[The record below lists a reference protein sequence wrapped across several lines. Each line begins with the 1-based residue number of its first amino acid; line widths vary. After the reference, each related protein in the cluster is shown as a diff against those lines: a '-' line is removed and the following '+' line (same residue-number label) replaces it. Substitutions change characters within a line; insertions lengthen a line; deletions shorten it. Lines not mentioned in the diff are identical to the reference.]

1 MIRCVNIDW
10 LELYCIESPNVYP
23 CNAEYY
29 RKQGYDVR
37 ERDYGTRQYREM
49 FTIVDRDGLPWI
61 EIRRNPV
68 AGEDAKGVK
77 GMFNPYSCHIRL
89 SNVACYSND
98 PVVKLEDFLFQ
109 YQYDVSRIFRLD
121 ICLDFERFDKG
132 DDPSDVLN
140 RYLKGKYT
148 KINQSNISAHG
159 RDLWDGRKWNSVSWG
174 NPKSMVSTKL
184 YNKTMEL
191 QTAKDKPYIRYAWQ
205 MAGLVDDYIN
215 LTKTKANG
223 STYKP
228 EIWRVEFS
236 VKSSAR
242 AWYVIEDNTH
252 RKTKQVALPHSLNLY
267 ETREQLLTAFASL
280 SQHYFHF
287 KHYQANRRKDR
298 CQDKVLFVF
307 DKEDTVYKIDRL
319 ITDRPRNNAED
330 TLKARLEQYR
340 EHRANKAIYDACQTI
355 IDSITDDQLGASL
368 VHFSA
373 EEIRILR
380 RLINLRTPRPTN
392 SYDDDLKTARADA
405 HQADIF

>member
-109 YQYDVSRIFRLD
+109 YQYGVSRIFRLD

>member
-10 LELYCIESPNVYP
+10 LELYCLESKNLYP

-29 RKQGYDVR
+29 RRQGYDVR

-49 FTIVDRDGLPWI
+49 FTIIDRDGLPWI

-68 AGEDAKGVK
+68 ASEDAKGVK

-89 SNVACYSND
+89 SNVACYSNE
-98 PVVKLEDFLFQ
+98 PVTKLEDFLFQ
-109 YQYDVSRIFRLD
+109 FQYDVSRIFRLD

-174 NPKSMVSTKL
+174 NPKSMVSTKM

-191 QTAKDKPYIRYAWQ
+191 KTAKDKPYIRYAWQ

-236 VKSSAR
+236 IKSSAR

-319 ITDRPRNNAED
+319 ITERPRNNADD

-340 EHRANKAIYDACQTI
+340 EHRTNKAIYDACQTI

-373 EEIRILR
+373 EELRILR

-405 HQADIF
+405 IQAEIF

>member
-10 LELYCIESPNVYP
+10 LELYCLESPNVYP

-29 RKQGYDVR
+29 RRQGYDVR

-49 FTIVDRDGLPWI
+49 FTIINRDGLPWI

-77 GMFNPYSCHIRL
+77 GMFSPYSCHIRL
-89 SNVACYSND
+89 SNVACYSNN
-98 PVVKLEDFLFQ
+98 PITKLEDFLFQ
-109 YQYDVSRIFRLD
+109 YQYDVSRIYRLD

-132 DDPSDVLN
+132 DAPADVLD
-140 RYLKGKYT
+140 RYLRGKYT

-159 RDLWDGRKWNSVSWG
+159 RDLWDGRKWNSISWG
-174 NPKSMVSTKL
+174 NPKSMVSTKM

-223 STYKP
+223 STFKP

-236 VKSSAR
+236 IKSSAR
-242 AWYVIEDNTH
+242 AWYVVEDNTH
-252 RKTKQVALPHSLNLY
+252 RKTKQIALPHSLNLY

-280 SQHYFHF
+280 STHYFHF
-287 KHYQANRRKDR
+287 KYFVANRRKDR
-298 CQDKVLFVF
+298 CRDKVLFVF
-307 DKEDTVYKIDRL
+307 DKEDSVYKIDRL

-355 IDSITDDQLGASL
+355 IDSITEDQLGASL

-392 SYDDDLKTARADA
+392 TYDNDLKTAKADA
-405 HQADIF
+405 TQQDIF

>member
-10 LELYCIESPNVYP
+10 LELYCLESPNVYP
-23 CNAEYY
+23 CNAEFY
-29 RKQGYDVR
+29 RRQGYDVR

-49 FTIVDRDGLPWI
+49 FTIIDRDGLPWI

-77 GMFNPYSCHIRL
+77 GMFNIYSCHIRL

-109 YQYDVSRIFRLD
+109 FQYDVSRIFRLD

-132 DDPSDVLN
+132 DDPSDVLD
-140 RYLKGKYT
+140 RYLRGKYT

-174 NPKSMVSTKL
+174 NPKSMVSTKM

-215 LTKTKANG
+215 MTKTKANG

-228 EIWRVEFS
+228 DIWRVEFS
-236 VKSSAR
+236 IKSSAR

-280 SQHYFHF
+280 SHHYFHF

-307 DKEDTVYKIDRL
+307 DKEDTVYKVDRL

-405 HQADIF
+405 IQADIF

>member
-10 LELYCIESPNVYP
+10 LELYCLESPNVYP
-23 CNAEYY
+23 CNAEFF
-29 RKQGYDVR
+29 RRQGYDVR

-49 FTIVDRDGLPWI
+49 FTIIDRDGLPWI

-89 SNVACYSND
+89 SNVACYSNE
-98 PVVKLEDFLFQ
+98 PVIKLEDFLFQ
-109 YQYDVSRIFRLD
+109 FQYDVSRIFRLD

-174 NPKSMVSTKL
+174 NPKSMVSTKM

-215 LTKTKANG
+215 LTKSKANG

-236 VKSSAR
+236 LKSSAR

-252 RKTKQVALPHSLNLY
+252 RKVKQVALPHSLTLY

-280 SQHYFHF
+280 SHHYFHF

-319 ITDRPRNNAED
+319 ITDRPRNNADD

-405 HQADIF
+405 IQADIF

>member
-10 LELYCIESPNVYP
+10 LELYCLESPNVYP
-23 CNAEYY
+23 CNAEFY
-29 RKQGYDVR
+29 RRQGYDVR

-98 PVVKLEDFLFQ
+98 PVTKLENFLFQ

-132 DDPSDVLN
+132 DDPSDVLD
-140 RYLKGKYT
+140 RYLRGKYT

-174 NPKSMVSTKL
+174 NPKSMVSTKM

-236 VKSSAR
+236 IKSSAR

-252 RKTKQVALPHSLNLY
+252 RKQKQIALPHSLNLY
-267 ETREQLLTAFASL
+267 ESREQLLTAFASL

-298 CQDKVLFVF
+298 CHDKVLFVF

-340 EHRANKAIYDACQTI
+340 EHRANKTIYDACQTI

-392 SYDDDLKTARADA
+392 SYDDDLKKARADA
-405 HQADIF
+405 FQADIF

>member
-10 LELYCIESPNVYP
+10 LELYCLESQNIYP
-23 CNAEYY
+23 CNAEFY
-29 RKQGYDVR
+29 RRQGYDVR

-49 FTIVDRDGLPWI
+49 FTIIDRDGLPWI

-77 GMFNPYSCHIRL
+77 GMFSPYSCHIRL

-98 PVVKLEDFLFQ
+98 PVVKIENFLFQ
-109 YQYDVSRIFRLD
+109 FQYDVSRIYRLD

-132 DDPSDVLN
+132 DAPADVLD
-140 RYLKGKYT
+140 RYLRGKYT

-159 RDLWDGRKWNSVSWG
+159 RDLWDGRRWNSVSWG
-174 NPKSMVSTKL
+174 NPKSMVSTKM

-236 VKSSAR
+236 IKSSAR

-252 RKTKQVALPHSLNLY
+252 RKSKQIALPHSLNLY

-307 DKEDTVYKIDRL
+307 DKEDCVYKIDRL

-392 SYDDDLKTARADA
+392 SYDDDLKTARENAI
-405 HQADIF
+405 QADIF

>member
-10 LELYCIESPNVYP
+10 LELYCLESPNLYP

-29 RKQGYDVR
+29 RRQGYDVR

-49 FTIVDRDGLPWI
+49 FTIVDRDGLPWV

-89 SNVACYSND
+89 SNVACYSNE
-98 PVVKLEDFLFQ
+98 PVTKLEDFLFQ

-174 NPKSMVSTKL
+174 NPKSMVSTKM

-228 EIWRVEFS
+228 EIWRIEFS
-236 VKSSAR
+236 IKSSAR

-319 ITDRPRNNAED
+319 ITDRPRNNADD

-405 HQADIF
+405 IQADIF

>member
-1 MIRCVNIDW
+1 MNRCVNIDW
-10 LELYCIESPNVYP
+10 LELYCLESPNLYP

-29 RKQGYDVR
+29 RRQGYDVR

-49 FTIVDRDGLPWI
+49 FTIVDRDGLPWV

-77 GMFNPYSCHIRL
+77 GMFNIYSCHIRL

-98 PVVKLEDFLFQ
+98 PVIKLEDFLFQ
-109 YQYDVSRIFRLD
+109 FQYDVSRIFRLD

-174 NPKSMVSTKL
+174 NPKSMVSTKM

-223 STYKP
+223 SKYKP

-236 VKSSAR
+236 IKSSAR
-242 AWYVIEDNTH
+242 AWYVIEDNSH

-280 SQHYFHF
+280 SHHYFHF

-319 ITDRPRNNAED
+319 ITDRPRNNADD

-405 HQADIF
+405 IQADIF

>member
-10 LELYCIESPNVYP
+10 LELYCLESPNVYP
-23 CNAEYY
+23 CNAEFY
-29 RKQGYDVR
+29 RRQGYDVR

-49 FTIVDRDGLPWI
+49 FTIVDRNGLPWI

-174 NPKSMVSTKL
+174 NPKSMVSTKM

-236 VKSSAR
+236 IKSSAR
-242 AWYVIEDNTH
+242 AWYVIEDNSH
-252 RKTKQVALPHSLNLY
+252 RKSKQVALPHSLNLY

-280 SQHYFHF
+280 SHHYFHF

-319 ITDRPRNNAED
+319 ITDRPRNNADD

-405 HQADIF
+405 IQADIF

>member
-10 LELYCIESPNVYP
+10 LELYCLESPNVYP
-23 CNAEYY
+23 CNAEFY
-29 RKQGYDVR
+29 RRQGYDVR

-49 FTIVDRDGLPWI
+49 FTIIDRDCLPWI

-68 AGEDAKGVK
+68 AGEDAKGIK
-77 GMFNPYSCHIRL
+77 GIFSPYSCHIRL

-98 PVVKLEDFLFQ
+98 PVLKLEDFLFK

-132 DDPSDVLN
+132 DAPSDVLD
-140 RYLKGKYT
+140 RYLRGKYT

-174 NPKSMVSTKL
+174 NPKSMVSTKM

-215 LTKTKANG
+215 ITKTKANG
-223 STYKP
+223 NTYHP

-236 VKSSAR
+236 IKSSAR
-242 AWYVIEDNTH
+242 AWYVVEDNTH
-252 RKTKQVALPHSLNLY
+252 RKTKQIALPHSLNLY

-280 SQHYFHF
+280 SHHYFHF

-298 CQDKVLFVF
+298 CRDKVLFVF

-405 HQADIF
+405 SQADIF

>member
-10 LELYCIESPNVYP
+10 LELYCLESPNVYP
-23 CNAEYY
+23 CNADFY
-29 RKQGYDVR
+29 RRQGYDVR

-49 FTIVDRDGLPWI
+49 FTIIDRDGLPWI

-109 YQYDVSRIFRLD
+109 FQYDVSRIFRLD
-121 ICLDFERFDKG
+121 ICLDFERFDKR

-159 RDLWDGRKWNSVSWG
+159 RDLWDGRRWNSISWG
-174 NPKSMVSTKL
+174 NPKSMVSTKM

-298 CQDKVLFVF
+298 CRDKVLFVF

-380 RLINLRTPRPTN
+380 RLINLRTPRATN

-405 HQADIF
+405 IQADIF

>member
-10 LELYCIESPNVYP
+10 LELYCLESPNVYP
-23 CNAEYY
+23 CNAEFY
-29 RKQGYDVR
+29 RRQGYDVR

-49 FTIVDRDGLPWI
+49 FTIIDRDGLPWI

-68 AGEDAKGVK
+68 ASEDAKGVK
-77 GMFNPYSCHIRL
+77 GMFSPYSCHIRL

-109 YQYDVSRIFRLD
+109 FQYDVSRIFRLD

-132 DDPSDVLN
+132 DDPSDVLD
-140 RYLKGKYT
+140 RYLRGKYT

-174 NPKSMVSTKL
+174 NTKSMVSTKM

-215 LTKTKANG
+215 LTRTRNNG

-280 SQHYFHF
+280 SRHYFHF

-405 HQADIF
+405 TQQDVF

>member
-10 LELYCIESPNVYP
+10 LELYCLESPNVYP
-23 CNAEYY
+23 CNADFY
-29 RKQGYDVR
+29 RRQGYGVR

-77 GMFNPYSCHIRL
+77 GMFSPYSCHIRL
-89 SNVACYSND
+89 SNVACYSNE
-98 PVVKLEDFLFQ
+98 PVIKLEDFLFQ

-174 NPKSMVSTKL
+174 NPKSMVSTKM

-215 LTKTKANG
+215 MTKTKTNG

-228 EIWRVEFS
+228 DIWRVEFS
-236 VKSSAR
+236 IKSSAR
-242 AWYVIEDNTH
+242 AWYIVEDNTH
-252 RKTKQVALPHSLNLY
+252 RKAKQIALPHSLNLY
-267 ETREQLLTAFASL
+267 ETREQLLTAFACL
-280 SQHYFHF
+280 SHHYFHF

-405 HQADIF
+405 IQADIF

>member
-23 CNAEYY
+23 CNAEFFR
-29 RKQGYDVR
+29 RKGYDVR

-49 FTIVDRDGLPWI
+49 FTIVDRNGLPWI

-68 AGEDAKGVK
+68 AGEDAKGTK

-132 DDPSDVLN
+132 DDPYDVLN

-159 RDLWDGRKWNSVSWG
+159 RDMWDGRKWNSISWG

-223 STYKP
+223 ITYKP

-236 VKSSAR
+236 IKSSAR

-280 SQHYFHF
+280 SHHYFHF

-319 ITDRPRNNAED
+319 ITDRPRNKVDD
-330 TLKARLEQYR
+330 TLKALLEQYR
-340 EHRANKAIYDACQTI
+340 EHRTNKAIYDACQTI
-355 IDSITDDQLGASL
+355 IDSITDDQLAASL

-405 HQADIF
+405 IQDEIF

>member
-10 LELYCIESPNVYP
+10 LELYCLESPNLYP
-23 CNAEYY
+23 CNAEFF
-29 RKQGYDVR
+29 RRQGYDVR

-49 FTIVDRDGLPWI
+49 FTIIDRNGLPWI

-89 SNVACYSND
+89 SNVACYSNE
-98 PVVKLEDFLFQ
+98 PVIKLEDFLFQ
-109 YQYDVSRIFRLD
+109 FQYDVSRIFRLD

-174 NPKSMVSTKL
+174 NPKSMVSTKM

-215 LTKTKANG
+215 LTKSKANG
-223 STYKP
+223 SKYKP

-236 VKSSAR
+236 IKSSAR

-280 SQHYFHF
+280 SHHYFHF

-319 ITDRPRNNAED
+319 ITDRPRNNADD

-405 HQADIF
+405 IQADIF